1 MILLT
6 NTEAQTVEPGATV
19 LLDTVIFQTGSG
31 ECHRRGSGGVSMR
44 AKGIYEVHFSAN
56 LGGVAA
62 GDAEL
67 TITVGGEAL
76 PETEM
81 DTVTAA
87 AGDLENVATMT
98 AIRNCC
104 VGYERIAVTNTGAA
118 AVTVENPK
126 LFVKRVA

>member
-6 NTEAQTVEPGATV
+6 NTDAQTVEAGASV
-19 LLDTVIFQTGSG
+19 LLDTVIFQTGNA

-44 AKGIYEVHFSAN
+44 SKGIYEIQFSAN
-56 LGGVAA
+56 IGGVAA

-67 TITVGGEAL
+67 TISVGGEPL

-98 AIRNCC
+98 ALRNCC
-104 VGYERIAVTNTGAA
+104 EGYERITVVNTGEAA
-118 AVTVENPK
+118 ITVENPK